1 MQTLIYCYCIHSGHG
16 HIHVQFFLSYHAF
29 IQISILSFSLIIRQ
43 LRNSSTFRIARL
55 SQDTIL
61 YESFQVAYSVYR
73 SIPFMTQSFTSMHKL
88 PRGRNFYPRGFDFAF
103 GECDYF
109 PPLRYLYSCRCLRTV
124 NLAVVSI
131 RSLPAGVSRRGRQE
145 PPSMAWACLSAHR
158 VRFPAVHFMPGC

>member
-1 MQTLIYCYCIHSGHG
+1 M
-16 HIHVQFFLSYHAF
+16 
-29 IQISILSFSLIIRQ
+29 
-43 LRNSSTFRIARL
+43 
-55 SQDTIL
+55 
-61 YESFQVAYSVYR
+61 YR

-109 PPLRYLYSCRCLRTV
+109 PPLRYLYSCWCLRTV

-131 RSLPAGVSRRGRQE
+131 RPLPAGVSRRGRQE

-158 VRFPAVHFMPGC
+158 VRFPAVHLLPGCLTSARFTKRRTNSGADIRRTLEISARKNANKETP

>member
-1 MQTLIYCYCIHSGHG
+1 M
-16 HIHVQFFLSYHAF
+16 
-29 IQISILSFSLIIRQ
+29 
-43 LRNSSTFRIARL
+43 
-55 SQDTIL
+55 
-61 YESFQVAYSVYR
+61 YR

-131 RSLPAGVSRRGRQE
+131 QSLPAGVSRRGRQE

-158 VRFPAVHFMPGC
+158 VRFPAVHFYARMLTTARFPLCAPDSCTDTEGRWKYRRGKMQTKKPHKR

>member
-1 MQTLIYCYCIHSGHG
+1 M
-16 HIHVQFFLSYHAF
+16 
-29 IQISILSFSLIIRQ
+29 
-43 LRNSSTFRIARL
+43 
-55 SQDTIL
+55 
-61 YESFQVAYSVYR
+61 YR

-131 RSLPAGVSRRGRQE
+131 RSLPTGVSRRGRQK

-158 VRFPAVHFMPGC
+158 VRFPAVHFMPGCKQLHDFRYAHQTVVQIPKGVGNIGAEKCKQRNPIKDKNSASSNL